1 MKHRPILSIHLINC
15 EGSMKK
21 SVWFQTSFL
30 SLLVIISIYVPGG
43 NVFAQSESITLD
55 LQLSPALEN
64 AQVLGL
70 TSLGVDNRGSGPVL
84 VSGSLVNN
92 TSEKLSNLFFE
103 FLIESGKIGTI
114 AQLTQQAAFPFT
126 LDPGQVVFGTNNDIV
141 NEKLPGVEE
150 TIKFDGGLTPE
161 GDDFIETLGGS
172 STLPNDIYTFSISI
186 FQVTNE
192 LGKQVLATQTIVL
205 GGSDDGVVVDDKSID
220 LKNPGDIIGA
230 EVNITNP
237 FPQFSWEGDAANTYR
252 LIVVRSNGQDNPE
265 SLIENAK
272 SSDPTN
278 NGGSLLQF
286 ENLDLTTIGNTLQFP
301 SSGVQ
306 ALIAGQTYFW
316 QVSTTIRTAIEIEEI
331 NSEVWTFKLS
341 APGEE
346 SSLSQID
353 QETFNALIALV
364 GEEQFATL
372 TGSGYSF
379 ESIEMNNQIV
389 TGATAILLL
398 EEIIRKIEDGE
409 IILNSN

>member
-1 MKHRPILSIHLINC
+1 
-15 EGSMKK
+15 MKK
-21 SVWFQTSFL
+21 SVWFQTSFI
-30 SLLVIISIYVPGG
+30 SLLVLISIYVPNG

-114 AQLTQQAAFPFT
+114 AQLTQQAAYPFT

-141 NEKLPGVEE
+141 NEKLPGIEE
-150 TIKFDGGLTPE
+150 TLKFDGGLTPE

-172 STLPNDIYTFSISI
+172 TTLPNDIYTFSISI

-192 LGKQVLATQTIVL
+192 FGKQVLATQTIVL

-220 LKNPGDIIGA
+220 LKNPGDVIGA

-272 SSDPTN
+272 SSPPKN

-286 ENLDLTTIGNTLQFP
+286 ENLDLTTVGNTLQYP

-316 QVSTTIRTAIEIEEI
+316 QVSTTIQTAIEIEEI

-346 SSLSQID
+346 SSLTQID

-372 TGSGYSF
+372 TESGYSF

>member
-1 MKHRPILSIHLINC
+1 
-15 EGSMKK
+15 MKK

-286 ENLDLTTIGNTLQFP
+286 ENLDLTTIGNTLQYP

-372 TGSGYSF
+372 TESGYSF